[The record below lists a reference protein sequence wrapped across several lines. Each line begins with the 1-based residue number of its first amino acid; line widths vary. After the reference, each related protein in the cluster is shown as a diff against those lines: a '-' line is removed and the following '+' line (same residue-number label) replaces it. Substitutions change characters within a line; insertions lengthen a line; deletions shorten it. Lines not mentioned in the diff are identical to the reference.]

1 MLHILFKYL
10 NYFKNNLSSTY
21 KTIFSNKLYL
31 IYAIFLTIVL
41 TIITYFVYSKFIGPI
56 FSKHVLNR
64 EYTKNDD
71 LDTSNDVVVILFFTE
86 WCPYCKSAMP
96 EWNKFTDY
104 VNEANS
110 INNFK
115 ITLNKIDCDKYE
127 KLADK
132 YKIEAYPTIK
142 LLYKGKVYNYE
153 ARPDKKRLVEFL
165 ETFVDQTIDN
175 TNKDN
180 IIRK

>member
-1 MLHILFKYL
+1 MDLPSNFLYHYQLSLHVSLP
-10 NYFKNNLSSTY
+10 
-21 KTIFSNKLYL
+21 L
-31 IYAIFLTIVL
+31 IYLDYYINE
-41 TIITYFVYSKFIGPI
+41 
-56 FSKHVLNR
+56 LN
-64 EYTKNDD
+64 
-71 LDTSNDVVVILFFTE
+71 SV
-86 WCPYCKSAMP
+86 
-96 EWNKFTDY
+96 
-104 VNEANS
+104 
-110 INNFK
+110 NNFK